1 MENAGKILTFA
12 MLLGAMTHLN
22 KCSQGL
28 KLRQKVLQFQTRVRD
43 LVFLQNL
50 QKCQK
55 FIQVPEGK
63 PINAQFQN
71 LGSAKFVLIN
81 VEENLKILQKSA
93 NRELKLSRP

>member
-1 MENAGKILTFA
+1 MQNGWKILTFA

-93 NRELKLSRP
+93 NRELKLARP